1 MSDDLGQSVRDRLVA
16 TAEVMNI
23 VKEKDH
29 IFADVLESGA
39 SLPAI
44 VVNVKDSQAEED
56 LNTSNRLL
64 HPTIDVLAYGRD
76 RKEANALAKVIR
88 DNALPADLR
97 GIVEGMDFK
106 EVTLVAGPK
115 ELMDRPLDGTDRWR
129 KLTLQTFTIWAL
141 PT

>member
-1 MSDDLGQSVRDRLVA
+1 MSDDLGQSVRDRLAA
-16 TAEVMNI
+16 TAEVMHFL
-23 VKEKDH
+23 KEKDRV
-29 IFADVLESGA
+29 FADVLESGA
-39 SLPAI
+39 TLPAI
-44 VVNVKDSQAEED
+44 VVNVKDTASEED

-64 HPTIDVLAYGRD
+64 HPTIDVLAYGNSRS
-76 RKEANALAKVIR
+76 EANALAKAIR
-88 DNALPADLR
+88 DSALPADLR